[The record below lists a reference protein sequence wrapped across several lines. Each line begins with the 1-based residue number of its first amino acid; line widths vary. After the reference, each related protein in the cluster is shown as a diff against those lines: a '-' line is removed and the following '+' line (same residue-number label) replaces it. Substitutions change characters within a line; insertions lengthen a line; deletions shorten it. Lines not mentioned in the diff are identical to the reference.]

1 MNVLLII
8 LLISIP
14 CIIVLLKITNV
25 IEFFKNSIS
34 LYNKHEKLLSETNK
48 NKVKNN
54 LSETPIYVINLKT
67 SIDRKK
73 FMEEQ
78 SKILDIKINFI
89 EGIDGNNI
97 QNLKNGSFMLDNI
110 KINYNNNISTL
121 NKYELGCFLSHI
133 KTLLNAYFN
142 NLEYILILEDD
153 VTMSLVSK
161 WNISIKD
168 IIKNAPS
175 DWDAISLYCINK
187 TNNSEKYISTKFWG
201 TPAILY
207 NKNGIKKLFEKIY
220 NNKTNTINI
229 IEDTAIDYFLQHMI
243 KMCMY
248 NDYLFAP
255 INDNDNLDSLIHTEH
270 TNNHN
275 SKSEKILN
283 NYL

>member
-14 CIIVLLKITNV
+14 CIIVLLKLTNV
-25 IEFFKNSIS
+25 IEFFNSTS
-34 LYNKHEKLLSETNK
+34 LYDKHFKLLNESDK
-48 NKVKNN
+48 IKVKNN
-54 LSETPIYVINLKT
+54 LSDIPIYVINLKR

-97 QNLKNGSFMLDNI
+97 QNLKNGSFMIDNI

-133 KTLLNAYFN
+133 KTLLNSYFN

-168 IIKNAPS
+168 IIKNAPK

-187 TNNSEKYISTKFWG
+187 RNTNEKYINTNFWG

-207 NKNGIKKLFEKIY
+207 NKNGIKKLLNKIY
-220 NNKTNTINI
+220 EPNTKTINI
-229 IEDTAIDYFLQHMI
+229 IEDNAIDYFLQHMI
-243 KMCMY
+243 KMYMY
-248 NDYLFAP
+248 NDYLFTP
-255 INDNDNLDSLIHTEH
+255 INDNDNLDSLIHTNH
-270 TNNHN
+270 TNSHN
-275 SKSEKILN
+275 NTSKKILN

>member
-14 CIIVLLKITNV
+14 CIIVLLKLTNV
-25 IEFFKNSIS
+25 IEFFNSIS
-34 LYNKHEKLLSETNK
+34 LYNKHVKLLNETDK
-48 NKVKNN
+48 IKAKNN
-54 LSETPIYVINLKT
+54 LYDIPIYVINLKR

-78 SKILDIKINFI
+78 TKILDIKINFI
-89 EGIDGNNI
+89 EGVDGNNI
-97 QNLKNGSFMLDNI
+97 QNLKNSSFMLDNN
-110 KINYNNNISTL
+110 KINFINNISTL

-133 KTLLNAYFN
+133 KSLINAYFN
-142 NLEYILILEDD
+142 NLDYVLVLEDD
-153 VTMSLVSK
+153 VSMSLVSK

-168 IIKNAPS
+168 IIKNAPK

-187 TNNSEKYISTKFWG
+187 RNDNKKYINTNFWG

-207 NKNGIKKLFEKIY
+207 NKNGIKKLLNKIY
-220 NNKTNTINI
+220 DMNTKTINI
-229 IEDTAIDYFLQHMI
+229 IEDNAIDYFLQHMI
-243 KMCMY
+243 KMYMY
-248 NDYLFAP
+248 NDYLFIP
-255 INDNDNLDSLIHTEH
+255 INDNNNLDSLIHTEH
-270 TNNHN
+270 TNSHK